1 MNHSLVNPH
10 QVAGPPNTQ
19 PGFSLN
25 CPPKFYVLKDKQ
37 CPYCDYVIHVQ
48 NQLTKHIR
56 NMHDINYKS
65 AWQLK
70 REAKQ
75 ARLKSTQ
82 GITQTLKNTTADL
95 DEQEIEELQDKEQE
109 PGSENSR
116 TAGGS
121 PPPPSRASP
130 PPPPPT
136 TPTPSPT
143 EGLNEENFSPTIM
156 STPRSKAIT
165 PAPVSPPPPPP
176 PQPSILDSEIRIRS
190 NAQLPSGPYSIQFQ
204 ENFKIHC
211 SGASGVG
218 KTFLI
223 AQILLN
229 LKSICE
235 TVPQRIVWVYCNSQ
249 PIHKTIK
256 SLVTVFVNISSI
268 ERGQYKPNQIEEFL
282 INKATD
288 GKRFKGFSLLVF
300 DDCQQKPDILSAIS
314 ALFNG
319 RGRHNNISLIY
330 ASQNLFSG
338 KTQHEISN
346 SANYLIIFNN
356 KRFQNEASILN
367 GQMLPGKPGL
377 LPSILQSL
385 KGNQYLFI
393 NLNPKRDENLVYL
406 SDLFSVNHI
415 VKVFIPINSP
425 LEQ

>member
-10 QVAGPPNTQ
+10 QGAAPLNTQ

-37 CPYCDYVIHVQ
+37 CPYCDYVIHIQ

-65 AWQLK
+65 PWQLK

-82 GITQTLKNTTADL
+82 GITQTPKNTTSDL
-95 DEQEIEELQDKEQE
+95 DEQEIEELEEREQQAEQGQE
-109 PGSENSR
+109 PGETR
-116 TAGGS
+116 TGGGS
-121 PPPPSRASP
+121 PPP
-130 PPPPPT
+130 
-136 TPTPSPT
+136 
-143 EGLNEENFSPTIM
+143 L
-156 STPRSKAIT
+156 STP
-165 PAPVSPPPPPP
+165 SPPPPPP
-176 PQPSILDSEIRIRS
+176 PPPPTEGFNEENFTPTIVSTPTPPSPPLPAPQPSKLLDSEIRIRS

-249 PIHKTIK
+249 PIHKTIR

-393 NLNPKRDENLVYL
+393 NLNPKRNKNLVYL
-406 SDLFSVNHI
+406 SDLFSINHI

>member
-1 MNHSLVNPH
+1 MNNSFGNSIQPLVNPH
-10 QVAGPPNTQ
+10 HSLNTQ
-19 PGFSLN
+19 PGFTPN
-25 CPPKFYVLKDKQ
+25 CPPKFYVLKDKR
-37 CPYCDYVIHVQ
+37 CPYCDYTIHIQ

-70 REAKQ
+70 REDKQ

-82 GITQTLKNTTADL
+82 EVTPDL
-95 DEQEIEELQDKEQE
+95 DEQEVEEMEDRNQQPERESTNTSGVSIPPLSTTT
-109 PGSENSR
+109 PSS
-116 TAGGS
+116 S
-121 PPPPSRASP
+121 PPPTRLNDDNF
-130 PPPPPT
+130 
-136 TPTPSPT
+136 TPK
-143 EGLNEENFSPTIM
+143 IM
-156 STPRSKAIT
+156 STPLRKT
-165 PAPVSPPPPPP
+165 PTPTPMSPPP
-176 PQPSILDSEIRIRS
+176 SMLDAEVRIRS

-249 PIHKTIK
+249 PIHKTIR
-256 SLVTVFVNISSI
+256 SLVTVFVNVSTI
-268 ERGQYKPNQIEEFL
+268 ERGQYKPSQIEEFL
-282 INKATD
+282 IDKAND
-288 GKRFKGFSLLVF
+288 GKRFKGFSLIVF

-314 ALFNG
+314 ALFSG

-367 GQMLPGKPGL
+367 GQMLPGKPGI

-393 NLNPKRDENLVYL
+393 NLNPKRNENLVYL
-406 SDLFSVNHI
+406 SDLFSTNHI